1 MNNTR
6 FLILLAC
13 VGCLTDNRF
22 AMAGED
28 GAVLRNIQQNTPPN
42 PGAFTAPT
50 KSVVSQTSDIG
61 LLASVE
67 VKSTILDAEI
77 YDYWQ
82 DKISKP
88 LSTSDIEAFKSW
100 AFTFF
105 REKGYLAW
113 VSVEQVKRESGI
125 GLNINVVTPKLG
137 RVDIDYSAV
146 ALSDSEKNKLN
157 KRFEHAFLD
166 MKGVDIFAL
175 DNRVQ
180 NANFA
185 LPVEFDAR
193 LKQVAPGVTDMTIVG
208 RNIETKPGKVKDAF
222 VQFNS
227 YGLKQYGRTQG
238 LVALNVGGFTPAS
251 QLSLAGQ
258 ISEGVNYGRAEYQ
271 MPFSL
276 ISGQTR
282 FYISYADFTSVL
294 NNSTASRG
302 DSFEYGL
309 GVDHLLG
316 MTRYAAIKSHLDVSE
331 RHTKSELKQSGVSL
345 TDLKSLQ
352 VKAGLSIDNSKVDAD
367 QYDASLTLVG
377 GDYDTT
383 GAYGKLE
390 FNGRYVKTLTQDRSL
405 LLSSRFHG
413 QISSTNL
420 DSFDRI
426 SLGGVNG
433 VRAYTSVD
441 GVGDQ
446 GAVFN
451 LDLIQKMP
459 HQQYIGLFYDGGI
472 VQPFKNPIA
481 GVNNDVYSLQ
491 ALGMQYGIS
500 YKKLLMNMN
509 VAKAVGSYN
518 GYMIGNIE
526 SKPDNWR
533 GNISVSLA
541 F

>member
-1 MNNTR
+1 M
-6 FLILLAC
+6 
-13 VGCLTDNRF
+13 
-22 AMAGED
+22 
-28 GAVLRNIQQNTPPN
+28 LRNIQQNTPPN
-42 PGAFTAPT
+42 PGAFSTPS
-50 KSVVSQTSDIG
+50 KSNVSQTPDIG
-61 LLASVE
+61 LLKVVD

-77 YDYWQ
+77 YQYWQ
-82 DKISKP
+82 DKLNKP
-88 LSTSDIEAFKSW
+88 TSNADIENFKSW
-100 AFTFF
+100 AFTLF
-105 REKGYLAW
+105 REKGFLAW
-113 VSVEQVKRESGI
+113 VSVDQVKRNDGV
-125 GLNINVVTPKLG
+125 GLSINVVAPKLG
-137 RVDIDYSAV
+137 KVDIDYSAV
-146 ALSDSEKNKLN
+146 TLSDADKIKLN
-157 KRFEHAFLD
+157 RHFERAFSD

-185 LPVEFDAR
+185 MPIEFDAR
-193 LKQVAPGVTDMTIVG
+193 LKQVVPGVTDMTIVG
-208 RNIETKPGKVKDAF
+208 RNIESKPGKVKDAF
-222 VQFNS
+222 VQVNS

-258 ISEGVNYGRAEYQ
+258 ISEGVSYGRAEYQ

-282 FYISYADFTSVL
+282 LYISYADFTSVL

-352 VKAGLSIDNSKVDAD
+352 VRAGLSIDNSKVDAD
-367 QYDASLTLVG
+367 QYDAGLTLVG

-383 GAYGKLE
+383 GSYGKFE

-405 LLSSRFHG
+405 LLSGRLRG
-413 QISSTNL
+413 QVAFSNL

-426 SLGGVNG
+426 SVGGVNG
-433 VRAYTSVD
+433 VRAFTSVD
-441 GVGDQ
+441 GVGDH
-446 GAVFN
+446 GGVFN
-451 LDLIQKMP
+451 LELIQKMP
-459 HQQYIGLFYDGGI
+459 HQQYISLFYDGGI
-472 VQPFKNPIA
+472 LKPFKNAIS
-481 GVNNDVYSLQ
+481 GVTNDVYSLQ

-500 YKKLLMNMN
+500 YQKLSMNMN
-509 VAKAVGSYN
+509 VAKAIGSYD
-518 GYMIGNIE
+518 GYVTGNIE

-533 GNISVSLA
+533 ANISVSLA